1 MQNPKNWAEKSRTSH
16 TCESGRRH
24 LAKLSPVR
32 HGKAPELGKAVPLCK
47 IGNGGRRVGIPQRA
61 AHLLQSPQQQ
71 IPAGA
76 DPEKLGAARL
86 QGSLPHADQLA
97 DFGHTPRPAGVFCHG
112 LLEPEHDMRVMP
124 LGRPAVERL
133 GGGQTGDQCLD
144 QILLNRSRDLGVR
157 QDLGSC
163 LGQPA
168 CLRMQTLQA

>member
-1 MQNPKNWAEKSRTSH
+1 VQD
-16 TCESGRRH
+16 RH
-24 LAKLSPVR
+24 
-32 HGKAPELGKAVPLCK
+32 
-47 IGNGGRRVGIPQRA
+47 GGRRVGIPQRA